1 MSRSLMRVKGF
12 FVDLQQRQRKGF
24 ASFKKGF
31 FSSGDVFLCLDGR

>member
-24 ASFKKGF
+24 ASFKKG
-31 FSSGDVFLCLDGR
+31 LTER